1 MTEEERIKE
10 AERMYLVD
18 AERLSKIGELL
29 ALDAERV
36 AAIERFQALDADRVA
51 ALERYRVL
59 DAHRVEMIE
68 RFQSLDKDRVA
79 QIMDLS
85 GRLHSM
91 DQGPDVSSLI
101 KLDAERVSTIE
112 RYRNLDADRVEMIER
127 FQSLDRDRVAQ
138 IMELSD
144 RLYSEGHGSEGAG
157 RQTLD
162 AKRVATIEQ
171 YQDLDTQRVETIERL
186 QALDRD
192 RVKVIE
198 ELSARLHSMDGITAV
213 GRNRGFLKDEVFSA
227 AWEKSAAANAS
238 GWPQGVPDVRWR
250 AHIALWA
257 ARHGLNLEGDFV
269 ECGVHTGL
277 LSLVVCHA
285 LKFEALPRKFFLF
298 DTFDGIPLDAVT
310 ETEADRVG
318 ASNAS
323 YYRDVFDIAKDNF
336 SPFPNAILVQGIL
349 PQSLADAPI
358 DKIAYLSVDLN
369 NVNAER
375 GVIELLWGKLVNGA
389 IVLIDDYDWTG
400 CEEQKEMW
408 DDFADTRGLMIAT
421 LPTGQGLLIKTE

>member
-36 AAIERFQALDADRVA
+36 AAIERFQALEADRVA
-51 ALERYRVL
+51 ALERYR
-59 DAHRVEMIE
+59 E
-68 RFQSLDKDRVA
+68 
-79 QIMDLS
+79 
-85 GRLHSM
+85 
-91 DQGPDVSSLI
+91 
-101 KLDAERVSTIE
+101 LDAERVST
-112 RYRNLDADRVEMIER
+112 IER

-138 IMELSD
+138 IMELSE
-144 RLYSEGHGSEGAG
+144 RLNSSDQVQDVSGLQA
-157 RQTLD
+157 LD
-162 AKRVATIEQ
+162 AERIETIERMQALDTNRVSTIEQ
-171 YQDLDTQRVETIERL
+171 YKELDADRVGTIQRL
-186 QALDRD
+186 QALDND
-192 RVKVIE
+192 RVKVIN
-198 ELSARLHSMDGITAV
+198 ELSARLHSIDGITAL
-213 GRNRGFLKDEVFSA
+213 GRNRAFLNDEVFDA
-227 AWEKSAAANAS
+227 AWKMSAAANAP

-257 ARHGLNLEGDFV
+257 ARHGLRLEGDFV

-277 LSLVVCHA
+277 LSLVICHA
-285 LKFEALPRKFFLF
+285 LKFEAQPRKFFLF
-298 DTFDGIPLDAVT
+298 DTFDGIPLDAVSAS
-310 ETEADRVG
+310 EIDLAS

-323 YYRDVFDIAKDNF
+323 YYRDVFAIANENF
-336 SPFPNAILVQGIL
+336 SPFPNAKLVQGIL
-349 PQSLADAPI
+349 PQSLADVPI

-375 GVIELLWGKLVNGA
+375 GVIEKLWGKLVNGA

-400 CEEQKEMW
+400 CELQKEMW
-408 DDFADTRGLMIAT
+408 DDFAGGRGLTIAS

>member
-36 AAIERFQALDADRVA
+36 AAIARFQALDADRVA
-51 ALERYRVL
+51 ALERYREL

-68 RFQSLDKDRVA
+68 RFQSLDK
-79 QIMDLS
+79 
-85 GRLHSM
+85 
-91 DQGPDVSSLI
+91 
-101 KLDAERVSTIE
+101 E
-112 RYRNLDADRVEMIER
+112 
-127 FQSLDRDRVAQ
+127 RVAQ
-138 IMELSD
+138 IMELSE
-144 RLYSEGHGSEGAG
+144 RLNSSDQVQDVSGQQA
-157 RQTLD
+157 LD
-162 AKRVATIEQ
+162 AERV
-171 YQDLDTQRVETIERL
+171 DTIERL
-186 QALDRD
+186 QALDTNRVSTIEQYKDLDADRVGTIQRLQALDSD
-192 RVKVIE
+192 RVKVID

-213 GRNRGFLKDEVFSA
+213 GRNRGFLNDEVFSA
-227 AWEKSAAANAS
+227 AWKKSEAANAP

-257 ARHGLNLEGDFV
+257 ARHGLRLEGDFV

-277 LSLVVCHA
+277 LSLVICHA
-285 LKFEALPRKFFLF
+285 LKFEAQPKKFFLF

-310 ETEADRVG
+310 DAETDRAG

-323 YYRDVFDIAKDNF
+323 YYRDVFDIAKENF
-336 SPFPNAILVQGIL
+336 SPFPNANLIQGIL
-349 PQSLADAPI
+349 PQSLAEASI

-375 GVIELLWGKLVNGA
+375 GVIELLWDKLVNGA
-389 IVLIDDYDWTG
+389 IVLIDDYDWAG
-400 CEEQKEMW
+400 CELQKEMW
-408 DDFADTRGLMIAT
+408 DDFAGARGLMIAT